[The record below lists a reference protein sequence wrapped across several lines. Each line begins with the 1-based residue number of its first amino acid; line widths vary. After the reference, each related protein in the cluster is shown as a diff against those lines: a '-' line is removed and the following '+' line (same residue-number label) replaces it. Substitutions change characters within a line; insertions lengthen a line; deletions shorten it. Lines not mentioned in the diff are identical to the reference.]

1 LSEIR
6 GEGSWSWVRP
16 VFGQGR
22 RIFRWDLGQGVE
34 VSMREDEGRR
44 GGAELL
50 GRIDHYVLNSFLLL
64 EVP

>member
-1 LSEIR
+1 
-6 GEGSWSWVRP
+6 
-16 VFGQGR
+16 
-22 RIFRWDLGQGVE
+22 
-34 VSMREDEGRR
+34 MREDEGRR